1 MLVVIF
7 GAGASHD
14 SDPYR
19 APVAQQG
26 RRPLANALFDV
37 ADPVAHAAARAFPRA
52 RATMLTAQADI
63 GEGADVEQLLDRLQ
77 SESDA
82 HEPALAALLAI
93 RFYPQRICHA
103 IPDRWATSA
112 PAAPITYFF

>member
-1 MLVVIF
+1 MFQCAHARRDLRDRSLPRLRPLPGPG
-7 GAGASHD
+7 GA
-14 SDPYR
+14 
-19 APVAQQG
+19 QG
-26 RRPLANALFDV
+26 RPPLANALFDV
-37 ADPVAHAAARAFPRA
+37 ADPVAHAAARAFSRA

-93 RFYPQRICHA
+93 RFYPQRICRA
-103 IPDRWATSA
+103 IPDR
-112 PAAPITYFF
+112 